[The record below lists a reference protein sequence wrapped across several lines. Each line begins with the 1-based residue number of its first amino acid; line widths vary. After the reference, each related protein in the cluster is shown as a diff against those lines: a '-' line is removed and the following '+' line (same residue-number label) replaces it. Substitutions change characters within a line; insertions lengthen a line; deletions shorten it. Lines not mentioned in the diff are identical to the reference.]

1 VTKAPKMPI
10 WKRAA
15 IRGVGAAALLFAALE
30 GLILLGKTAKLDTG
44 EALFISL
51 ASGAAYAGLW
61 TMFAAMVERM
71 LARVNEA
78 AQGDDK

>member
-1 VTKAPKMPI
+1 VTTAPKMPI

-15 IRGVGAAALLFAALE
+15 IRGVGAAALLFVSLE
-30 GLILLGKTAKLDTG
+30 GLILLGKTAKLDTA
-44 EALFISL
+44 EALIIAL

-61 TMFAAMVERM
+61 TMFAAVVDRM

-78 AQGDDK
+78 AKGDEQ

>member
-1 VTKAPKMPI
+1 MTAAPKMAI

-15 IRGVGAAALLFAALE
+15 IRGGGAAALLFVSLE
-30 GLILLGKTAKLDTG
+30 GLILLGKTAKLDTA

-61 TMFAAMVERM
+61 TVFAAVVERM

-78 AQGDDK
+78 AKGDEP

>member
-1 VTKAPKMPI
+1 MTHAVKTPI

-15 IRGVGAAALLFAALE
+15 IRGAGAAALLFVSLE

-44 EALFISL
+44 EALLISL

-61 TMFAAMVERM
+61 TVFAVMVERM

-78 AQGDDK
+78 ARGDGE